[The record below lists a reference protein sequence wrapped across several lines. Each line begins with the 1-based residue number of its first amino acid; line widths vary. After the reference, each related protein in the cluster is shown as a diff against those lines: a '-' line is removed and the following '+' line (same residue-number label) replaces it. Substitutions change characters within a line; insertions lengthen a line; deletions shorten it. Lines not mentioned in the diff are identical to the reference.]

1 MKDQSNQSRL
11 VRVPSTAIERGL
23 ELVAQIALGIE
34 MALLYLRFAPLRDA
48 TSPATL
54 AGLFFLVAFSAIL
67 YVALSFARR
76 LPIASLPQISR
87 IRESNIDSYARLL
100 RTFIAFLKAFSL
112 VLLGVSE
119 WMWIQVALG
128 ASEAFAWVLLLVGV
142 VLIMGAFLAFFSAV
156 KRLT

>member
-1 MKDQSNQSRL
+1 MKQQSDQDRL
-11 VRVPSTAIERGL
+11 VRVPSTGIERGL

-48 TSPATL
+48 TSWATL
-54 AGLFFLVAFSAIL
+54 AGLFSLVAFSVAL

-76 LPIASLPQISR
+76 LPIPSLPYVSR
-87 IRESNIDSYARLL
+87 IREPNIDSYARLL

-112 VLLGVSE
+112 LLLGVSE

-128 ASEAFAWVLLLVGV
+128 VSEAFTWVLIPAGVLL
-142 VLIMGAFLAFFSAV
+142 IAGAFLAFSWAV
-156 KRLT
+156 KRLG